1 MNIKI
6 GSNIAKYRNNMGV
19 SQTELAEYLGVSPQ
33 AVSKWENDISVP
45 DIYLIPKI
53 ACFFNVSIDTLFGV
67 SDLDA
72 VKLMVSKYSVQH
84 SEKNYKDAKESIHK
98 ILDHMPDNLEALEQ
112 LCKLEYH
119 RAMEFFNNSRGVC
132 EKIKALSENKDK
144 NMQRKA
150 TIQMIRFNAM
160 MGDDET
166 ECYRQKFEEQKT
178 VDNFNYL
185 LIVLGENNRYQEII
199 HLGNA
204 YINSFSIYEQRQIYP
219 NLMEAAYQLGD
230 IEYAKK
236 SYQAIVADT
245 ENNSQIFNALWLLW
259 KTYEKTGDRENSER
273 CKDELLRQLPL
284 QKCNEYVE
292 EKIKNHIEGYG
303 DKPENVM

>member
-45 DIYLIPKI
+45 DVYLIPKI

-98 ILDHMPDNLEALEQ
+98 ILDHMPDSLDALEQ

-119 RAMEFFNNSRGVC
+119 RAMEFFNNSRGAC
-132 EKIKALSENKDK
+132 EKIKKLSC
-144 NMQRKA
+144 
-150 TIQMIRFNAM
+150 I
-160 MGDDET
+160 
-166 ECYRQKFEEQKT
+166 
-178 VDNFNYL
+178 L
-185 LIVLGENNRYQEII
+185 
-199 HLGNA
+199 
-204 YINSFSIYEQRQIYP
+204 S
-219 NLMEAAYQLGD
+219 
-230 IEYAKK
+230 
-236 SYQAIVADT
+236 
-245 ENNSQIFNALWLLW
+245 
-259 KTYEKTGDRENSER
+259 
-273 CKDELLRQLPL
+273 QLP
-284 QKCNEYVE
+284 VA
-292 EKIKNHIEGYG
+292 
-303 DKPENVM
+303 